1 METGYYTLLAT
12 INKLQE
18 RIRQHRPLAREAV
31 LELKEDYRI
40 VLTYSSNA
48 LEGNALTLSET
59 KAVLEEGVTIGGRP
73 IRDHLEAIGHSK
85 AFDDMYSLID
95 SDRISENDILML
107 HKLFYMAIE
116 PEKAGVYRNCPV
128 QITGSEYPVPEHKEI
143 AKLMQKFVTE
153 MYTVKSKLHPV
164 EYAARIHK
172 ELVFIHP
179 FIDGNGRVARLLMNL
194 TLLRRGYPVL
204 IIPKILRQEYIRRLE
219 QAHKDDRPLIG
230 FVAEQLNEAQRD
242 YIRQFHI

>member
-1 METGYYTLLAT
+1 METGYNTLLA
-12 INKLQE
+12 IIDKFQE
-18 RIRQHRPLAREAV
+18 RIQQHRPLAREAL

-59 KAVLEEGVTIGGRP
+59 KAILEDGVAIGGRP
-73 IRDHLEAIGHSK
+73 SRDHLEVIGHSK
-85 AFDDMYSLID
+85 AFDYMYSLIG

-128 QITGSEYPVPEHKEI
+128 VITGSEYPVPEHKEI
-143 AKLMQKFVTE
+143 TMLMQKFVIE
-153 MYTVKSKLHPV
+153 MHTVKKKLHPV

-194 TLLRRGYPVL
+194 TLLRRGYPAL
-204 IIPKILRQEYIRRLE
+204 IIPKILRDEYIRVLE
-219 QAHKDDRPLIG
+219 QAHQDERPLIG
-230 FVAEQLNEAQRD
+230 FVAEQLKEAQRD